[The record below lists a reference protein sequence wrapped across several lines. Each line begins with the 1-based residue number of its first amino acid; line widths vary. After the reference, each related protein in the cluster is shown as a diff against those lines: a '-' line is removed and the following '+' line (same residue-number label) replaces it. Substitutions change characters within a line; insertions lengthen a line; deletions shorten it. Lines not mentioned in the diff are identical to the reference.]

1 MIGSHNINNILSIQ
15 FLNSQTNMKLIILR
29 KLFQKAIYWIRSTNK
44 DWIQPVLNRV
54 RKINQKKIIG
64 AEVLYHC
71 HLFDLMV

>member
-29 KLFQKAIYWIRSTNK
+29 KPFQKVIYWIRNTSK
-44 DWIQPVLNRV
+44 DWIQLISNRV
-54 RKINQKKIIG
+54 RKIDQKKIIG